1 MEENVGTVAVGTSE
15 SEGIASVDEM
25 AAVHES
31 RANLY
36 GLLSR
41 LYRVEVDPLLLDQ
54 LRAMRFP
61 AATGNELM
69 DAGYREITL
78 YVSNADSTTLTELA
92 VDYVRTF
99 IGHGID
105 SYSAAYPFESVYTS
119 EKRLMM
125 QEARDEVLAI
135 YRSEGIDKSADWHE
149 GEDHIALELEFMKT
163 MALRV
168 AAALRDGDESVAD
181 RLVEVQRSFL
191 TDHLASW
198 SPMMTKDMRRFAKT
212 GLYQG
217 LASLTDGFLGMD
229 LAFLKMDSTDKESA
243 A

>member
-1 MEENVGTVAVGTSE
+1 MEHNSADARGFEAEERISLE
-15 SEGIASVDEM
+15 EM
-25 AAVHES
+25 ASAHKN

-41 LYRVEVDPLLLDQ
+41 LFRVEVDPLLLDQ

-61 AATGNELM
+61 AETGNEMM
-69 DAGYREITL
+69 DEGYRLIAS

-92 VDYVRTF
+92 VDFVRTF

-125 QEARDEVLAI
+125 QDARDEVLAI
-135 YRSEGIDKSADWHE
+135 YRSEGIDKRSDWHE

-163 MALRV
+163 MALRTV
-168 AAALRDGDESVAD
+168 DASNCGDESTV
-181 RLVEVQRSFL
+181 LHLTTVQQSFL
-191 TDHLASW
+191 RDHLARW
-198 SPMMTKDMRRFAKT
+198 VPMMTKDMRRFAKT
-212 GLYQG
+212 GLYRG
-217 LASLTDGFLGMD
+217 LASLTDGFLEMD
-229 LAFLKMDSTDKESA
+229 EAFFEEEGLEEGRR
-243 A
+243 